1 MWGFVVTPSSKKKCD
16 SFKPFGV
23 KYVTKIEAEEAR
35 SKMIAM
41 SRSSVPAPCDKESGK
56 EAKIITHKPWSIG
69 NITKC

>member
-23 KYVTKIEAEEAR
+23 KYVTKKEAEEAR

-41 SRSSVPAPCDKESGK
+41 SKSSVLAPCDKESGK
-56 EAKIITHKPWSIG
+56 EQKFFMHKPWSIG
-69 NITKC
+69 NVTKC

>member
-56 EAKIITHKPWSIG
+56 EGKIFTHKPWSID

>member
-16 SFKPFGV
+16 QFKPFGV

-56 EAKIITHKPWSIG
+56 EGKIFTHKPWSVG
-69 NITKC
+69 NVTKC

>member
-41 SRSSVPAPCDKESGK
+41 SKSSVLAPCDKESGK
-56 EAKIITHKPWSIG
+56 EQKFFMHKPWSIG
-69 NITKC
+69 NVTKC